1 MSQRIHPITM
11 PKWGIEMQEGTI
23 TQWHATP
30 GETLKRN
37 APLLDVETEKI
48 VNSVESPID
57 GTLRR
62 VLAAEGDTCAV
73 GALIGVYAGSDV
85 TEADIDAFIA
95 AFKPADTSFEPE
107 ATAPAATPATGSDT
121 TASAPGGDGEGRVSP
136 IARRLAERLGVD
148 LSTVKGTGR
157 NGRVS
162 KEDVEAAA
170 IAQGKMAQTGGAAAA
185 PQQVVANEPVRER
198 MTSMR
203 LTIARRLSESKQ
215 SIPHYRLSA
224 DLEVGALFARRAALK
239 AAGQAV
245 SVNDL
250 LLRAA
255 ALALVRH
262 PQVNAQL
269 QGEEVLKFPH
279 ADISVA
285 VATEGGL
292 VTPILRMADT
302 KDCATIA
309 REVAELASKA
319 REGRLAREEI
329 TGGTFTVSNLG
340 MFGIDRFD
348 AIINPPQVGI
358 LAVGAAKD
366 RVIARDGTPA
376 VDKVMTVQ
384 LSADHRVVDGAEG
397 ARFLATLRGLVEEPA
412 GL

>member
-95 AFKPADTSFEPE
+95 AFT
-107 ATAPAATPATGSDT
+107 PAATPATGSDT

-136 IARRLAERLGVD
+136 IARRLAERLGVA

-239 AAGQAV
+239 AAGQTV

-250 LLRAA
+250 LLRAV

>member
-23 TQWHATP
+23 THWHAAP
-30 GETLKRN
+30 GDALKRN

-62 VLAAEGDTCAV
+62 ILAAEGDTCAV
-73 GALIGVYAGSDV
+73 GALIGVYAGADV
-85 TEADIDAFIA
+85 TDGEIDAFVA
-95 AFKPADTSFEPE
+95 GFKPADTSFEPE
-107 ATAPAATPATGSDT
+107 VGAPTAAPAAAGEPAATTGE
-121 TASAPGGDGEGRVSP
+121 GEGRVSP

-148 LSTVKGTGR
+148 LATVKGTGR

-170 IAQGKMAQTGGAAAA
+170 IAQGKMTATGATEAAFSA
-185 PQQVVANEPVRER
+185 PAANEPARER

-215 SIPHYRLSA
+215 TIPHYRLSA
-224 DLEVGALFARRAALK
+224 DLTVGALFARRGAMK
-239 AAGQAV
+239 AAGQEV

-250 LLRAA
+250 LLRAV
-255 ALALVRH
+255 ALSLVRH

-285 VATEGGL
+285 VATDGGL

-302 KDCATIA
+302 KDCATIS
-309 REVAELASKA
+309 RQVGELALKA

-329 TGGTFTVSNLG
+329 SGGTFTVSNLG

-358 LAVGAAKD
+358 LAIGAAKD
-366 RVIARDGTPA
+366 RVVVHHGSPA

-397 ARFLATLRGLVEEPA
+397 ARFLATLRGLVEDPA